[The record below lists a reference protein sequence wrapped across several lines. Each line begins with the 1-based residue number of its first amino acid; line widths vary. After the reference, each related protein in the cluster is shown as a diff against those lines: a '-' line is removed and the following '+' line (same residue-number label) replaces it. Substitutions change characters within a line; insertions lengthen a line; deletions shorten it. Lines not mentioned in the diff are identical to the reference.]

1 MLIDTNNPPA
11 LDAKQNLW
19 VYNALDCCVTQDV
32 LAETKSQLDPFS
44 SLVYS
49 FERAQW
55 APALEMMLRGIR
67 VDNRVRE
74 ELRQDLSAKRTR
86 ILHILDLFSHA
97 VWDRPL
103 NHNSPKQLQEF
114 FYGCM
119 KLPEQHK
126 FDKGVRRVS
135 TDREAL
141 EKLYPHLYARPMIS
155 CILAL
160 RDIDKKLSVINM
172 KLCPDGRFRCSY
184 NPSGTETGRYS
195 SSASAFRTGCFPPGA
210 EVLTEAGWKNIEEVD
225 AGELVCQYKEGNLS
239 FEPALPVAYDYS
251 GDIFKL
257 SGEQVGLCVTPD
269 HRVLYS
275 DSRGEYLHTEPAQR
289 VSELSQIQLPLTGR
303 LDTALMSLHPIIA
316 ALIADG
322 NFEGNGR
329 WRIGFKKKRK
339 IDRLIALAEDAGIN
353 LREQSAK
360 EGYRRFGLTVPH
372 WWPSDWGNWLLKLS
386 LDNATAILQECAYWD
401 GTKRGNSF
409 IYHTAKVE
417 RATWIQTLAHITGH
431 SATIVKQ
438 AQSKGSWSTT
448 PMFKVNIKPR
458 THARVQRKHWTK
470 QHYEGKVYCITV
482 PSSYFL
488 VRWDGFISVTGNSN
502 GQNISDE
509 LRRMFIPDPGMKL
522 GYADLEQAESRGV
535 AYITGD
541 VDYIEA
547 CESGD
552 LHTTVAKMIWRELHW
567 PHEPKGDRALADQPF
582 YRHFSRRDI
591 SKRAGHGCVTED
603 HEVLTP
609 NGWVSIATKP
619 SVIMTWNGT
628 TSDFTTVTNWTDKL
642 YTGKMVEILGTS
654 VSINMTA
661 DHRVILTKDR
671 KGCKLHEIPAEKF
684 STVRGDIPLGSG
696 YSGPNPVYYARLVA
710 AIQSDAHEERPG
722 VFRFHMHKERKFERL
737 AWLCELAGV
746 RYKRSLDKA
755 TVWLHEPIEKTAGPW
770 MLSWTRESLCQYLD
784 EYKYWDGH
792 EGITKSVSLFSANKE
807 HLEWI
812 QTLGRLVGYGGNF
825 QKTYISGFG
834 SAVHRLQ
841 QNNRLWGSGSSMV
854 VRDYKDTVRVLCP
867 TVASGMFYIK
877 RQGKIHITGNSNY
890 RGQPPHM
897 AKILKVQ
904 RSLIEA
910 FQENYF
916 QAFPGISRW
925 HQTTASEL
933 HANGFL
939 ITPLGRRRFFL
950 GRRYD
955 DATLREAIAYRPQS
969 TIVDIL
975 NIGLWRVWRS
985 NLVQVLGQIHD
996 AILFQYPE
1004 HLEAEL
1010 LPKVLE
1016 LMRVPVPINGRVMEI
1031 PVEVSVGWN
1040 WAKAGDENPYG
1051 LRKYKGGSDDRI
1063 CPEHISN
1070 PPTGFALLD
1079 KRIR

>member
-1 MLIDTNNPPA
+1 MLIDTNNPPS
-11 LDAKQNLW
+11 LDQKQNLW
-19 VYNALDCCVTQDV
+19 LYNGIDCCVTQDV
-32 LAETKSQLDPFS
+32 LAETKPQLDAFS

-67 VDNRVRE
+67 IDNRVRE

-114 FYGCM
+114 FYTTM

-141 EKLYPHLYARPMIS
+141 EKLYPHLYARPMIN

-195 SSASAFRTGCFPPGA
+195 SSASAFRTG
-210 EVLTEAGWKNIEEVD
+210 T
-225 AGELVCQYKEGNLS
+225 
-239 FEPALPVAYDYS
+239 
-251 GDIFKL
+251 
-257 SGEQVGLCVTPD
+257 
-269 HRVLYS
+269 
-275 DSRGEYLHTEPAQR
+275 
-289 VSELSQIQLPLTGR
+289 
-303 LDTALMSLHPIIA
+303 
-316 ALIADG
+316 
-322 NFEGNGR
+322 
-329 WRIGFKKKRK
+329 
-339 IDRLIALAEDAGIN
+339 
-353 LREQSAK
+353 
-360 EGYRRFGLTVPH
+360 
-372 WWPSDWGNWLLKLS
+372 
-386 LDNATAILQECAYWD
+386 
-401 GTKRGNSF
+401 NS
-409 IYHTAKVE
+409 
-417 RATWIQTLAHITGH
+417 
-431 SATIVKQ
+431 
-438 AQSKGSWSTT
+438 
-448 PMFKVNIKPR
+448 
-458 THARVQRKHWTK
+458 
-470 QHYEGKVYCITV
+470 
-482 PSSYFL
+482 
-488 VRWDGFISVTGNSN
+488 
-502 GQNISDE
+502 QNISDE

-619 SVIMTWNGT
+619 SVIMTWDGT

-642 YTGKMVEILGTS
+642 YTGQMVEILGTS

-696 YSGPNPVYYARLVA
+696 YSGPNPIYYARLVA
-710 AIQSDAHEERPG
+710 AIHSDAHEERPG

-755 TVWLHEPIEKTAGPW
+755 TVWLHEPIEKAAGPW
-770 MLSWTRESLCQYLD
+770 MLSWTRESLCRYLD

-792 EGITKSVSLFSANKE
+792 EGITKSVSLFSTNKE

-854 VRDYKDTVRVLCP
+854 VRDYEDTVRVLCP

-890 RGQPPHM
+890 RGKPPHM

-916 QAFPGISRW
+916 QAFPGIPKW

-933 HANGFL
+933 HSQGFL

-1040 WAKAGDENPYG
+1040 WAKADDENPYG

-1070 PPTGFALLD
+1070 PPQGLALLD

>member
-67 VDNRVRE
+67 IDNRVRE

-141 EKLYPHLYARPMIS
+141 EKLYPHLYARPMIN

-160 RDIDKKLSVINM
+160 RDIDKKLSVVNM

-195 SSASAFRTGCFPPGA
+195 SSASAFRTG
-210 EVLTEAGWKNIEEVD
+210 T
-225 AGELVCQYKEGNLS
+225 
-239 FEPALPVAYDYS
+239 
-251 GDIFKL
+251 
-257 SGEQVGLCVTPD
+257 
-269 HRVLYS
+269 
-275 DSRGEYLHTEPAQR
+275 
-289 VSELSQIQLPLTGR
+289 
-303 LDTALMSLHPIIA
+303 
-316 ALIADG
+316 
-322 NFEGNGR
+322 
-329 WRIGFKKKRK
+329 
-339 IDRLIALAEDAGIN
+339 
-353 LREQSAK
+353 
-360 EGYRRFGLTVPH
+360 
-372 WWPSDWGNWLLKLS
+372 
-386 LDNATAILQECAYWD
+386 
-401 GTKRGNSF
+401 NS
-409 IYHTAKVE
+409 
-417 RATWIQTLAHITGH
+417 
-431 SATIVKQ
+431 
-438 AQSKGSWSTT
+438 
-448 PMFKVNIKPR
+448 
-458 THARVQRKHWTK
+458 
-470 QHYEGKVYCITV
+470 
-482 PSSYFL
+482 
-488 VRWDGFISVTGNSN
+488 
-502 GQNISDE
+502 QNISDE

-552 LHTTVAKMIWRELHW
+552 LHTTVAKMIWRELPW

-591 SKRAGHGCVTED
+591 SKRAGH
-603 HEVLTP
+603 
-609 NGWVSIATKP
+609 S
-619 SVIMTWNGT
+619 
-628 TSDFTTVTNWTDKL
+628 
-642 YTGKMVEILGTS
+642 
-654 VSINMTA
+654 
-661 DHRVILTKDR
+661 
-671 KGCKLHEIPAEKF
+671 
-684 STVRGDIPLGSG
+684 
-696 YSGPNPVYYARLVA
+696 
-710 AIQSDAHEERPG
+710 
-722 VFRFHMHKERKFERL
+722 
-737 AWLCELAGV
+737 
-746 RYKRSLDKA
+746 
-755 TVWLHEPIEKTAGPW
+755 
-770 MLSWTRESLCQYLD
+770 
-784 EYKYWDGH
+784 
-792 EGITKSVSLFSANKE
+792 
-807 HLEWI
+807 
-812 QTLGRLVGYGGNF
+812 
-825 QKTYISGFG
+825 
-834 SAVHRLQ
+834 
-841 QNNRLWGSGSSMV
+841 
-854 VRDYKDTVRVLCP
+854 
-867 TVASGMFYIK
+867 
-877 RQGKIHITGNSNY
+877 SNY
-890 RGQPPHM
+890 RGKPPHM
-897 AKILKVQ
+897 AKTLKVQ

-916 QAFPGISRW
+916 QAFPGIPKW

-933 HANGFL
+933 HSQGYL

-1040 WAKAGDENPYG
+1040 WAKADDENPYG

-1070 PPTGFALLD
+1070 PPTGLALLD